1 MHGLTLVSYNDCRT
15 AIYLL
20 PQPFCASGVR
30 LLVAVRFVFLLLVQV
45 VVSTTAGTS
54 RGIYH
59 RCLYRS
65 TMAPV
70 ERATL
75 NEEDA
80 TLYDAFSAWLCR
92 VDAHTTRSTERTK
105 LVLDSIWKGDA
116 RSFHGIAGMC
126 QH

>member
-30 LLVAVRFVFLLLVQV
+30 LLVAVSFLFLLLVQV
-45 VVSTTAGTS
+45 VVSTTASTS

-59 RCLYRS
+59 RCLYRF

-70 ERATL
+70 ER
-75 NEEDA
+75 A

-92 VDAHTTRSTERTK
+92 VDAHTTRSTERTRP
-105 LVLDSIWKGDA
+105 VLDSIWKGDA
-116 RSFHGIAGMC
+116 RSFHDIAGIC